1 MCILQVVTVGRREV
15 AVEDADNKIHQKI
28 VDFDNLAEHKDAFQ
42 NVDKVSRSDLPRYN
56 SSN

>member
-1 MCILQVVTVGRREV
+1 MQVVTVGRREV